1 MTIEW
6 LLAVAGFCFVTCF
19 TPGPNN
25 TMLMASG
32 LNFGMRRTVPH
43 LLGVAIGFAAMVFAV
58 GFGIAGV
65 FKTWPA
71 LYTTLKIVSIIYLLW
86 LAWRIAMAGRVN
98 ADGGAGRPFTFIE
111 AAAFQWVNP
120 KAWIMAVG
128 ISATYLVAG
137 QFWTSLG
144 VVTLVFLIA
153 GLCSSSTWAL
163 GGTGIRRLISSPFRV
178 RVINMVLA
186 VLLVAS
192 LWPAASELAREAGS
206 LTGDFAHKVAPSA

>member
-6 LLAVAGFCFVTCF
+6 LLAVTGFCFVTCF

-43 LLGVAIGFAAMVFAV
+43 LLGVSIGFAVMVFAV

-86 LAWRIAMAGRVN
+86 LAWRIAMAGEVN
-98 ADGGAGRPFTFIE
+98 ADGGAGRSFTLIE
-111 AAAFQWVNP
+111 AAAFQWVNA

-163 GGTGIRRLISSPFRV
+163 GGTGIRRLISNPFRV

-192 LWPAASELAREAGS
+192 LWPIASELAREAGW

>member
-6 LLAVAGFCFVTCF
+6 LLAVTGFCFVTCF

-32 LNFGMRRTVPH
+32 LNFGMLQTVPH
-43 LLGVAIGFAAMVFAV
+43 LLGVSIGFAAMVFAV

-71 LYTTLKIVSIIYLLW
+71 LYTTLKIVSIMYLLW
-86 LAWRIAMAGRVN
+86 LAWRIAVAGEVN
-98 ADGGAGRPFTFIE
+98 ADGGAGRPFRFIE

-137 QFWTSLG
+137 QLWTSLG

-153 GLCSSSTWAL
+153 GLCSTWAL
-163 GGTGIRRLISSPFRV
+163 GGSGIRRLISNPLRV
-178 RVINMVLA
+178 RVINRVLA
-186 VLLVAS
+186 VLLAAS
-192 LWPAASELAREAGS
+192 LWPMASELAREAGWPIS
-206 LTGDFAHKVAPSA
+206 DFAHKVAPSA

>member
-6 LLAVAGFCFVTCF
+6 LLVVTGFCFVTCF

-43 LLGVAIGFAAMVFAV
+43 LLGVSIGFAAMVFAV
-58 GFGIAGV
+58 GLGIAGL
-65 FKTWPA
+65 FKAWPA
-71 LYTTLKIVSIIYLLW
+71 LYTTLRIVSIIYLLW
-86 LAWRIAMAGRVN
+86 LAWRIATAGEVN
-98 ADGGAGRPFTFIE
+98 ADGGAGRPFTFLE

-153 GLCSSSTWAL
+153 VLCSSSSWAL
-163 GGTGIRRLISSPFRV
+163 GGTGIRRLISNPFRV
-178 RVINMVLA
+178 GVINMVLA

-192 LWPAASELAREAGS
+192 LWPIASELVRDAGWLIS
-206 LTGDFAHKVAPSA
+206 DLAHKVAPSA

>member
-1 MTIEW
+1 
-6 LLAVAGFCFVTCF
+6 
-19 TPGPNN
+19 
-25 TMLMASG
+25 
-32 LNFGMRRTVPH
+32 
-43 LLGVAIGFAAMVFAV
+43 
-58 GFGIAGV
+58 
-65 FKTWPA
+65 
-71 LYTTLKIVSIIYLLW
+71 
-86 LAWRIAMAGRVN
+86 MAGEVN

-163 GGTGIRRLISSPFRV
+163 GGTGIRRLISNPFRV

-192 LWPAASELAREAGS
+192 LWPIASELARDAGC
-206 LTGDFAHKVAPSA
+206 LTGDFAHNVAPSA

>member
-6 LLAVAGFCFVTCF
+6 LLAVTGFCFVTCF

-32 LNFGMRRTVPH
+32 LNFGMRQTLPH
-43 LLGVAIGFAAMVFAV
+43 LFGVSIGFAAMVFAV
-58 GFGIAGV
+58 GFGIAGI

-71 LYTTLKIVSIIYLLW
+71 LYTALKIVSIIYLLW
-86 LAWRIAMAGRVN
+86 LAWRIARAGEVK
-98 ADGGAGRPFTFIE
+98 ADGAAGRPLTFLE

-128 ISATYLVAG
+128 ISAPYLVAG

-153 GLCSSSTWAL
+153 GLCLSSTWAL
-163 GGTGIRRLISSPFRV
+163 GGTGIRRLISNPVRV
-178 RVINMVLA
+178 RVINVVLA
-186 VLLVAS
+186 LLLVAS
-192 LWPAASELAREAGS
+192 LWPIASELVRDVGW
-206 LTGDFAHKVAPSA
+206 LTSDFAHKVAPSA

>member
-43 LLGVAIGFAAMVFAV
+43 LLGVSIGFAAMVFAV

-86 LAWRIAMAGRVN
+86 LAWRIAMAGEVN

-144 VVTLVFLIA
+144 MVTLVFLIA

-163 GGTGIRRLISSPFRV
+163 GGTGIRRLISNPFRV

-192 LWPAASELAREAGS
+192 LWPIASELAREAGW